1 MKNRLLALMLISG
14 LTLLVFTAGSL
25 IVPSVLFMFGI
36 SITKLHVGLV
46 IALAAGVAWMTVKM
60 LHLEHPV
67 RYWGV
72 ALAASALLFVVCF
85 WISGSF
91 YDLSYDG
98 QAYHQEAVIYLADG
112 WNPVYDEALS
122 VPTGHSLWINHYGRA
137 SEIASAVMYKAT
149 GLIEHS
155 KVFNLLLMVASFFL
169 SLSALQALRPEG
181 SITRAVVVAALFALN
196 PVSIYQAFSFYVDGL
211 LASSLLCLVALA
223 CLIFARPGWLLLSA
237 YSAMMIFTM
246 NIKFTAI
253 AYAGV
258 LTIGLLVVLYMS
270 EQFGRLKQLFKVAAV
285 GGLIGIFLVG
295 YNPYVTNT
303 LTKGNPFYPLAGE
316 GAVDIFETFIPRNLE
331 TMNRFEQTV
340 NSYFS
345 VMAGNS
351 SEKIPTQI
359 KLPFTFTEREL
370 MAMSAPDA
378 AVSGFGPLFSGVL
391 LLSIILLGLGFH
403 YRKGA
408 AMAALGVIGI
418 LAISAFVN
426 PAAWWARYVPQ
437 FWLIPLICVWLGF
450 SYKGNRLI
458 TSTSWLLI
466 AVIAINTLMVSGTY
480 TYYQWT
486 WNQTLRAQLA
496 EIQTVQGPVKAEF
509 TYSWS
514 NRERLAKLGIAFVE
528 ESPLACEDKLVLIR
542 SGTSICKQPE

>member
-1 MKNRLLALMLISG
+1 MKNRLVTLILVSG

-25 IVPSVLFMFGI
+25 IVPSVLFMLGI
-36 SITKLHVGLV
+36 SITKLHVWLV
-46 IALAAGVAWMTVKM
+46 AALAAGMAWLAVKM
-60 LHLEHPV
+60 LQVEHPV
-67 RYWGV
+67 RHWGE
-72 ALAASALLFVVCF
+72 ALAASAIIFAVCF

-98 QAYHQEAVIYLADG
+98 QAYHQESVIYLADG

-155 KVFNLLLMVASFFL
+155 KVFNLLMIVVSFFL
-169 SLSALQALRPEG
+169 SFSVLQALRPE
-181 SITRAVVVAALFALN
+181 SPIVRAVIVAALLALN
-196 PVSIYQAFSFYVDGL
+196 PVSIYQVFSFYVDGI
-211 LASSLLCLVALA
+211 LASTLLCLVALA
-223 CLIFARPGWLLLSA
+223 CLIFARPGWLLLST
-237 YSAMMIFTM
+237 YSAMMIFAM

-258 LTIGLLVVLYMS
+258 LTIGLLVALYMS
-270 EQFGRLKQLFKVAAV
+270 EQFDRLKQLFKVAAV
-285 GGLIGIFLVG
+285 GGLIGVLLVG

-316 GAVDIFETFIPRNLE
+316 GAVDIFENFIPRNLE
-331 TMNRFEQTV
+331 TMNRFEQAV

-351 SEKIPTQI
+351 SENTPTQI

-370 MAMSAPDA
+370 VAMSAPDA

-391 LLSIILLGLGFH
+391 LLSILVLGLGFH

-408 AMAALGVIGI
+408 AMAALGLIAI
-418 LAISAFVN
+418 LTISAFVN

-437 FWLIPLICVWLGF
+437 LWMIPLICVWLGF
-450 SYKGNRLI
+450 SYKSNRLVVGAN
-458 TSTSWLLI
+458 WLLI
-466 AVIAINTLMVSGTY
+466 AVIMINTLVVSGTY

-528 ESPLACEDKLVLIR
+528 ESPLACEDKLTLIR
-542 SGTSICKQPE
+542 SGTSVCK